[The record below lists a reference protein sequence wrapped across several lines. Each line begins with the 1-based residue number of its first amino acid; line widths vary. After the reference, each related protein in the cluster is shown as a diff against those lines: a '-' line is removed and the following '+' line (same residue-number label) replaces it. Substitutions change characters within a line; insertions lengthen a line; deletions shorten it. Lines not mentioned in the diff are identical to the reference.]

1 LDIRKEIQME
11 RLKNK
16 KFWEKIVA
24 RAIRTMLQV
33 VLTFWTATTLVTN
46 VNWKMVLVSAVSA
59 GGYSI
64 LTSLL
69 AGIPE
74 GKEEIDRGLNSDF
87 LEAGKVMLSET
98 DQQYA
103 GDGVPNKADTNE
115 PKVYEK
121 ESIDG

>member
-1 LDIRKEIQME
+1 ME
-11 RLKNK
+11 KLKNK

-24 RAIRTMLQV
+24 RAIRTMIQV
-33 VLTFWTATTLVTN
+33 VLTFWTATTLVTS

-74 GKEEIDRGLNSDF
+74 SKEEIDRGLNSDF
-87 LEAGKVMLSET
+87 LEAGKAMLSET

-103 GDGVPNKADTNE
+103 GDGIPNKADTNE